1 MENKDL
7 LQNIEGFDKTN
18 LKNVETLEKSTVP
31 DSEII
36 EEERKMV
43 ANETLENKL
52 LFGQVTEELNI
63 EEGSHGHV
71 LKSTET
77 KEILNLPDKYDI
89 LKEKAEDAISQEVES
104 FDQTSLKPVKTLETD
119 HIEAMKT
126 QEDLKKNIETF
137 DKTESLKPTELMEK
151 INLPTSDDIAQEKE
165 LIETETQANKEVFQ
179 KTILKT
185 LESFDATELK
195 HVETHET
202 TIQEKSFKEGY
213 TQEKT
218 HQNLLNE
225 IEMLDEVKLAP
236 VRTIEPMSAT
246 ELAKSEL
253 SRNVVLQEVS
263 NFDTSNLTSVTT
275 YETDIVESMKKEE
288 NLKKDIAS
296 FDVTQLKATEPME
309 KITLPTSDE
318 IEQEKEMI
326 ETETQA
332 NKDVFQKT
340 VLKTPESFDASELKH
355 VETSETKIDESE
367 LKESYLQEKTHQKL
381 LSEIEMLEEVQL
393 APVKTMEPMSPTDL
407 AKTEMSRNA
416 TFERLN
422 SFDKTTLKNTLTE
435 EKVVLPDVNTI
446 SMEKEQLERGKVL
459 EDIENFEASDLK
471 PTEMKE
477 RISLPTEEQIH
488 TERLNRELITEEAA
502 VSVDTEDNR
511 GRSSS
516 GGSTSSGSQQTSSAG
531 SWEKVEDLVQE
542 AAQVPDHNKPVPL
555 APGKKLKIMKKLMT
569 ISNNLFFSNNCY
581 K

>member
-1 MENKDL
+1 M
-7 LQNIEGFDKTN
+7 G
-18 LKNVETLEKSTVP
+18 
-31 DSEII
+31 
-36 EEERKMV
+36 
-43 ANETLENKL
+43 
-52 LFGQVTEELNI
+52 
-63 EEGSHGHV
+63 
-71 LKSTET
+71 
-77 KEILNLPDKYDI
+77 
-89 LKEKAEDAISQEVES
+89 
-104 FDQTSLKPVKTLETD
+104 
-119 HIEAMKT
+119 
-126 QEDLKKNIETF
+126 
-137 DKTESLKPTELMEK
+137 
-151 INLPTSDDIAQEKE
+151 
-165 LIETETQANKEVFQ
+165 NKEVFQ

-236 VRTIEPMSAT
+236 VKTIEPMSAT

-340 VLKTPESFDASELKH
+340 VLKTLESFDASELKH
-355 VETSETKIDESE
+355 VETSETKIDESV
-367 LKESYLQEKTHQKL
+367 

-446 SMEKEQLERGKVL
+446 SMEKEQLERGKIL

-477 RISLPTEEQIH
+477 RISLPTE
-488 TERLNRELITEEAA
+488 
-502 VSVDTEDNR
+502 
-511 GRSSS
+511 
-516 GGSTSSGSQQTSSAG
+516 
-531 SWEKVEDLVQE
+531 
-542 AAQVPDHNKPVPL
+542 
-555 APGKKLKIMKKLMT
+555 
-569 ISNNLFFSNNCY
+569 
-581 K
+581 